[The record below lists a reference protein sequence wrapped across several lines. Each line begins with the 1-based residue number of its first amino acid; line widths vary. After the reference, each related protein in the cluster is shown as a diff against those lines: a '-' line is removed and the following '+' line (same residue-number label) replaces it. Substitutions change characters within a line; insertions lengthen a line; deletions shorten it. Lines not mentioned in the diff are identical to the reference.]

1 MIGSLSGRTAEPH
14 ADYTVGPFRRM
25 CVTTA
30 DRSLTDLDPCSC
42 PVCYNYLPTLHVY
55 QHHRRRPQFASRT

>member
-14 ADYTVGPFRRM
+14 ADYRPLPAYVRHNGRSKIWIPAHALSAI
-25 CVTTA
+25 TT
-30 DRSLTDLDPCSC
+30 
-42 PVCYNYLPTLHVY
+42 YLKVHVY